1 MEDDRSP
8 KDTPSTGNAGN
19 PPPPPPPQESE
30 APRPPGPPSIQPAS
44 KQGSPQNSPAPE
56 SESSQAV
63 GGGFAPGPADEWL
76 QGSDEAVEFSEE
88 EYPTTVASYTEED
101 EYEYEDEPQKVRLA
115 VSRIDPLS
123 TLKLSFLVSV
133 AVGIGIVV
141 ATASVWLMLDG
152 MGVFTQVDELLQSVA
167 GDEAQIEVLEYF
179 EFNKVISLAT
189 IVAVIDVIV
198 LTVLATLGAVV
209 YNLIASLIGGIHVT
223 LTDE

>member
-8 KDTPSTGNAGN
+8 KGTPSTGNAGN

-30 APRPPGPPSIQPAS
+30 APRPPEPPSIQPAS
-44 KQGSPQNSPAPE
+44 RQEAPE
-56 SESSQAV
+56 RPPVRESEPSQTA
-63 GGGFAPGPADEWL
+63 GGGFVPHPADEWL

-88 EYPTTVASYTEED
+88 EYPTTVASYHED

-189 IVAVIDVIV
+189 IVAVVDVIV
-198 LTVLATLGAVV
+198 LTILATLGVVV